1 MAALENIVTIGNPQN
16 PVIVFRNASQNSQVT
31 DGIKSISGIFSVS
44 ISGDELAIDTVTM
57 IVQHGAPGLPAI
69 PGNREVYIGPGDEL
83 YISPGDEVY
92 WWQQPPIGVDP
103 EDLPEPIDLETSLT
117 YGMPFLW
124 QCGGRMIAAFYAKS
138 VTQIARYQW
147 KIEAI
152 SGIGLLDRQQHVG
165 GIYTGETFAAVATEI
180 INGAFPFSVA
190 DALADQGVY
199 NWLPYDTARNNLHRL
214 LVALGASIR
223 RDENGEV
230 RFVFLSSSTGTAV
243 DDERI
248 SVRGSVTKGEPVTR
262 YEVTE
267 HAYYA
272 DAGMEAETLYDNT
285 EVGTIASH
293 TLIKFQQ
300 PIQVATLAVTGTLT
314 IDGSGSQC
322 GVNYAYVSG
331 AGTLTGKP
339 YAHYS
344 RTVAADAGVGGEIE
358 NVKSLRDDFTL
369 ISIANSNNVATR
381 LLEYFRSAR
390 KVRAQIK
397 LDGERCGDVLRMKD
411 PFFKAITAFAQSM
424 DVNASTNLLATATLI
439 DGYTPSHQ
447 GNSASGSRTL
457 TGSGT
462 WVSPFMGTLT
472 VVVCG
477 GGKGGNAGSAGQ
489 AAPNVSISSYNHTT
503 SSGVVDNAKYI
514 MPRNAKAGKGGAS
527 GTPGTG
533 GNVYVTT
540 IQVTE
545 GQVIFYSCG
554 VGGAGAVY
562 GGAAAQNGTATT
574 FGGISS
580 ASGSST
586 STGYIDPINGD
597 RLGARGE
604 AGIAGGNGVGWE
616 IDSETNELRL
626 VVPDPINVDG
636 TLYSPGNQ
644 GTGSKKQS
652 GYNVGFGDYA
662 AEAEGG
668 YGGGAAYGNNGNDG
682 SNGSAVAYEGYKSST
697 VTQPG
702 TAGASP
708 GRGGVGAV
716 ALPPPQ
722 AAGIGQGGTGG
733 NGGGGGGAVGAGSRG
748 LENYDS
754 YFNATCFAVNTYN
767 STINPPDQP
776 GTVTLSVPTPA
787 SGGAG
792 SNGGKGGDGAVR
804 LYWGG

>member
-1 MAALENIVTIGNPQN
+1 MAALENIVTIGNPAD
-16 PVIVFRNASQNSQVT
+16 PVIIFRNASDNFQIT
-31 DGIKSISGIFSVS
+31 DGIKSIGGIFSVS
-44 ISGDELAIDTVTM
+44 VSGDELAIDTVTM
-57 IVQHGAPGLPAI
+57 VVQYGAPGLPQI
-69 PGNREVYIGPGDEL
+69 PGDRQVYLGPGNELYVGPNNEVYYYQL
-83 YISPGDEVY
+83 
-92 WWQQPPIGVDP
+92 PPTGVDP
-103 EDLPEPIDLETSLT
+103 STLPQPIDLETAIT
-117 YGMPFLW
+117 YGMPLLW
-124 QCGGRMIAAFYAKS
+124 ECDGRVIADFFVKS

-152 SGIGLLDRQQHVG
+152 SGVGLLDKQQHVG
-165 GIYTGETFAAVATEI
+165 GIYTGQAFAAVATEI
-180 INGAFPFSVA
+180 INGAFPFTVA
-190 DALADQGVY
+190 DALATQEVY

-223 RDENGEV
+223 RDDNGEV

-272 DAGMEAETLYDNT
+272 DASAEAETLYDNT
-285 EVGTIASH
+285 QSGTVASH
-293 TLIKFQQ
+293 TLVKFNE
-300 PIQVATLAVTGTLT
+300 PIQAATLTTTGTLS
-314 IDGSGSQC
+314 IDGSGAQC

-344 RTVAADAGVGGEIE
+344 RTVSADAGVAGEVE

-381 LLEYFRSAR
+381 LLEYFRTAR

-447 GNSASGSRTL
+447 GNSASGNVTL

-462 WVSPFMGTLT
+462 WTSPFTGTLT
-472 VVVCG
+472 VIVCG
-477 GGKGGNAGSAGQ
+477 GGKGGSAGSAGED
-489 AAPNVSISSYNHTT
+489 APTPTVSSYNA
-503 SSGVVDNAKYI
+503 SGAETVKARYI
-514 MPRNAKAGKGGAS
+514 MARNAKAGAGGAA
-527 GTPGTG
+527 GAPGTG
-533 GNVYVTT
+533 GKVYVATM
-540 IQVTE
+540 QVTQ
-545 GQVIFYSCG
+545 GQVISFACG
-554 VGGAGAVY
+554 VGGAGEVY
-562 GGAAAQNGTATT
+562 GGATAQAGTDTT

-597 RLGARGE
+597 RLGATGE

-616 IDSETNELRL
+616 IDGETDELRL
-626 VVPDPINVDG
+626 VIPEPIDVNG
-636 TLYSPGNQ
+636 TLYSAGSQ
-644 GTGSKKQS
+644 GTLVSIPTTQS
-652 GYNVGFGDYA
+652 QTTGRYA
-662 AEAEGG
+662 ADIPGG
-668 YGGGAAYGNNGNDG
+668 FGGGAAYGSNGDNGN
-682 SNGSAVAYEGYKSST
+682 SGSAALIRNENNYIVGIEA
-697 VTQPG
+697 
-702 TAGASP
+702 TAAAGGDGAD
-708 GRGGVGAV
+708 AIQ
-716 ALPPPQ
+716 PPQ
-722 AAGIGQGGTGG
+722 ASGIGRGGTGG
-733 NGGGGGGAVGAGSRG
+733 NGGGGAGAVGAGSRG
-748 LENYDS
+748 QADYDA
-754 YFNATCFAVNTYN
+754 YLNATCWAENRYSSSEHV
-767 STINPPDQP
+767 
-776 GTVTLSVPTPA
+776 GTVTLTAPTPA